1 MSISRQSALFLT
13 LILVSIFASWQGVS
27 ASYAAPEVRAS
38 ANSVSEGRLAAPL
51 LNNSLTDS
59 TKAEDT
65 VLPSGVLIGLPETGT
80 PPVHYSQSASDLKS
94 QWGLQRIHALASTW
108 SAANASPVLVA
119 VLDTGIDKN
128 HEDLSG
134 RVVAEI
140 DLSKSPAATD
150 FYGHGTPIAGII
162 AADDDNGLGVA
173 GLAPESLLV
182 NVKVAD
188 DDGSCQLSA
197 LAAGIIWAV
206 DYGARVINISIE
218 LKEAAPEL
226 EKAIDYAWDN
236 GALVIAAAGNDGN
249 SLPVYPAACE
259 NCLAVTAIQE
269 DGTLAPLANYGD
281 WVDVAA
287 PGMYIYSTLPGNRY
301 GYKHGTSF
309 ATAYVSGLA
318 AVLFSLASDTSGDGK
333 LNDEVR
339 RAIEAGCDP
348 LNIAGT
354 GKGNINVA
362 ASVAALGQLDRS
374 QP

>member
-1 MSISRQSALFLT
+1 LVTIIF
-13 LILVSIFASWQGVS
+13 VSIFASWQGVS
-27 ASYAAPEVRAS
+27 ASNTAPAS
-38 ANSVSEGRLAAPL
+38 PISIDSVSKGRLAAPL
-51 LNNSLTDS
+51 QNNPP
-59 TKAEDT
+59 ADT
-65 VLPSGVLIGLPETGT
+65 LKVETPVLPSGVLIGLSGSSAPL
-80 PPVHYSQSASDLKS
+80 VQSSQSASDLRS
-94 QWGLQRIHALASTW
+94 QWALARIHALPSTW
-108 SAANASPVLVA
+108 STANVSPVLVA

-140 DLSKSPAATD
+140 DLSESPDVTD
-150 FYGHGTPIAGII
+150 SYGHGTPIAGII
-162 AADDDNGLGVA
+162 AADADNGLGIA
-173 GLAPESLLV
+173 GLAPDSLLV

-218 LKEAAPEL
+218 LKEPAPEL
-226 EKAIDYAWDN
+226 DKAIDYAWEN

-249 SLPVYPAACE
+249 SLAVYPAACE

-287 PGMYIYSTLPGNRY
+287 PGMYIYSTLPGNSY

-318 AVLFSLASDTSGDGK
+318 AVLFSLATDTNGDGK
-333 LNDEVR
+333 LNDEVL
-339 RAIEAGCDP
+339 RAIEDGCDA
-348 LNIAGT
+348 LDIAGT
-354 GKGNINVA
+354 GKGSINVA
-362 ASVAALGQLDRS
+362 ASVAALESDSRS
-374 QP
+374 LP

>member
-1 MSISRQSALFLT
+1 MSVSRKSVLFLT
-13 LILVSIFASWQGVS
+13 LIFVSIFASWQGVS
-27 ASYAAPEVRAS
+27 ASYLTTEGDGVSVRC
-38 ANSVSEGRLAAPL
+38 VTVPL
-51 LNNSLTDS
+51 QKNSLTE
-59 TKAEDT
+59 TAKTENPT
-65 VLPSGVLIGLPETGT
+65 LPSGVLINVPPGQYSQGT
-80 PPVHYSQSASDLKS
+80 PDLKS
-94 QWGLQRIHALASTW
+94 QWALSRIHALPPTW
-108 SAANASPVLVA
+108 SMDGDSPVLVA

-140 DLSKSPAATD
+140 DLSESPAAAD

-162 AADDDNGLGVA
+162 AADVDNGLGVM
-173 GLAPESLLV
+173 GLAPESRLV

-188 DDGSCQLSA
+188 DDGRCRLST

-206 DYGARVINISIE
+206 DHGALVINISIE
-218 LKEAAPEL
+218 LKESTSEL
-226 EKAIDYAWDN
+226 EEAVDYAWDN

-269 DGTLAPLANYGD
+269 NGALAPLANYGD

-287 PGMYIYSTLPGNRY
+287 PGMYIYSTLPGNKY

-318 AVLFSLASDTSGDGK
+318 AVLFSLATDTSGDGR

-339 RAIEAGCDP
+339 RAIEDGCDAID
-348 LNIAGT
+348 IAGT
-354 GKGNINVA
+354 GKGTINVA
-362 ASVAALGQLDRS
+362 ASVAALGSDNDSL
-374 QP
+374 P